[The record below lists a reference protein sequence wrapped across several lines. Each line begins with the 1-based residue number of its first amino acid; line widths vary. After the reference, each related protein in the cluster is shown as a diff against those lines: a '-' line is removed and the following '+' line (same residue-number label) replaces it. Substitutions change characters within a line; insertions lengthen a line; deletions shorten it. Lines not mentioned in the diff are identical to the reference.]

1 MGIIFS
7 FLPSIERNTMCC
19 VDPRRKQPCWVS
31 EPTVHER
38 YGGSYH
44 VSPPQP
50 YRPIP
55 KKDNTPANEMEFNAT
70 TDVYAPVD
78 TDAMLAQAGFGALE
92 DRILRS

>member
-1 MGIIFS
+1 
-7 FLPSIERNTMCC
+7 MCC
-19 VDPRRKQPCWVS
+19 IDVRRKQPCWVR

-44 VSPPQP
+44 TSAPQS

-55 KKDNTPANEMEFNAT
+55 KKDNTPANEIEFDAT
-70 TDVYAPVD
+70 VDVYAPVD
-78 TDAMLAQAGFGALE
+78 TDAMLAEAGFGALE